1 MGTMMDWGSL
11 LSLFCLVITGSISA
25 YGIFSMHF
33 DDNLVQ
39 RIGLSIVAT
48 GCGARIFERLT
59 TDVPAPPPALLWS
72 QVGLMFYAVGTVYR
86 FWIQSHRHP
95 ERRRPPNRRGSLKTF

>member
-1 MGTMMDWGSL
+1 MMDWGVALAL
-11 LSLFCLVITGSISA
+11 LCLAITGSIA
-25 YGIFSMHF
+25 AWGIFSIHF
-33 DDNLVQ
+33 DDNLLQ

-72 QVGLMFYAVGTVYR
+72 QVGLMLYAVGTVFR